1 MREIFLNP
9 AQMYQIK
16 LGNLL
21 KRKKKGDIQQ
31 KGIKTH
37 RIINNKG

>member
-16 LGNLL
+16 PGNLL
-21 KRKKKGDIQQ
+21 KRKKTERDKNPQDY
-31 KGIKTH
+31 K
-37 RIINNKG
+37 

>member
-16 LGNLL
+16 PGNLL
-21 KRKKKGDIQQ
+21 KQKKKGDR
-31 KGIKTH
+31 KG
-37 RIINNKG
+37 